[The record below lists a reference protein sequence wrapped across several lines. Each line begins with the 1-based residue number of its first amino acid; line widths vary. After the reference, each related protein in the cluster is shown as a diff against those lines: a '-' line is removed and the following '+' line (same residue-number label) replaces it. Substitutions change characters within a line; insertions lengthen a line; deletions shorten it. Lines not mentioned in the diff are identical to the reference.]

1 MILLIIIFTPP
12 RRLLVMPVACV
23 SRPWKRKGDVIM
35 VGGVSAGIAAVQRY
49 NRKKQLEEEDLH
61 NRGPSTRNAAAG
73 WSAKPA
79 SGGGG
84 TAVVSTLQLA
94 MFCDRRGGQRDV
106 LDTLNKLSQTADV
119 NSPRGLSTL
128 VNEVRCS
135 GASLDPVQGTSLAVV
150 QPLRKPCFCSSE
162 GYTFCRYRHCELQRS
177 VSS

>member
-1 MILLIIIFTPP
+1 MPP
-12 RRLLVMPVACV
+12 RRRLLVMFVACV
-23 SRPWKRKGDVIM
+23 SCPWKRKGDVIM

-49 NRKKQLEEEDLH
+49 NRKKHLEEEDLY
-61 NRGPSTRNAAAG
+61 NREASSRTAAAG

-106 LDTLNKLSQTADV
+106 LETLNKLSQTADV

-128 VNEVRCS
+128 VNEVRCA
-135 GASLDPVQGTSLAVV
+135 GTVLDLVQGT
-150 QPLRKPCFCSSE
+150 
-162 GYTFCRYRHCELQRS
+162 
-177 VSS
+177 